1 MADTVAGDMRIN
13 ASPTK
18 EFFIHMLT
26 RDVQL
31 SRALIDLVDNC
42 IDGAQRLRADARY
55 DGLWVRIELG
65 ADAFRISDNCGG
77 IPVKIARDYAFRFG
91 RPKEASATPHS
102 VGLFGVGMK
111 RTFFKLGEEFSVAS
125 ICRTEEF
132 TLKVNVRDWIAEQD
146 RGPDDWHFAFATL
159 NQNRAPIS
167 DDETGTSIAVT
178 ALHPAVS
185 ETLRLN
191 NFHQQLA
198 SELADA
204 HAASIER
211 GLAITV
217 NQVPVNYQPQRL
229 LVSDTLQPAF
239 VQHQY
244 PRKGIDGKDG
254 EPVLVKL
261 YAGISTRDFHEGGWY
276 VFCNGRLVLK
286 ADKTSATVWGKAH
299 GTRQYHA
306 DFAFFRGYAFFD
318 CIHSTL
324 LPWTTTKTGVDL
336 DSPLYKTVQREMIEV
351 TKPILAF
358 LIESA
363 EERGGQS
370 EDDSLDEAIKNA
382 KATKVD
388 GITAPMPFRAP
399 TLKAKPTGPPV
410 QWIRYRK
417 PLADVERAKALLHAT
432 TFMEVGERTFDY
444 FLKYEGEEE

>member
-1 MADTVAGDMRIN
+1 MADPVAPGMRIN

-18 EFFIHMLT
+18 EFFISMLT

-31 SRALIDLVDNC
+31 SRAIIDLVDNC
-42 IDGAQRLRADARY
+42 VDGAQRLRPGSRY
-55 DGLWVRIELG
+55 HGLWVRIELG

-77 IPVKIARDYAFRFG
+77 IPVNIARDYAFRFG
-91 RPKEASATPHS
+91 RPKEAAATPHS

-111 RTFFKLGEEFSVAS
+111 RTFFKLGEEISVAS
-125 ICRTEEF
+125 KCRTEEF
-132 TLKVNVRDWIAEQD
+132 ALQVNVRDWIAEQD
-146 RGPDDWHFAFATL
+146 RGPDDWHFAFTSVEE
-159 NQNRAPIS
+159 NRPAIS
-167 DDETGTSIAVT
+167 DDDTGTTITVT

-185 ETLRLN
+185 ETFRLK

-204 HAASIER
+204 HTASIER

-217 NQVPVNYQPQRL
+217 NQVPVNFQPERL
-229 LVSDTLQPAF
+229 LVSETLQPTF
-239 VQHQY
+239 VHYQY
-244 PRKGIDGKDG
+244 ERKSIDGKDG
-254 EPVLVKL
+254 EPVRVKL

-286 ADKTSATVWGKAH
+286 ADKTAATVWGKMH
-299 GTRQYHA
+299 GMRQYHA

-336 DSPLYKTVQREMIEV
+336 DAPLYKTVQREMIEV

-363 EERGGQS
+363 EERGGPS
-370 EDDSLDEAIKNA
+370 EDDSLDDAIKNA
-382 KATKVD
+382 KATKVEA
-388 GITAPMPFRAP
+388 IVAPMTFRAP
-399 TLKAKPTGPPV
+399 TLKAKPTGPPL

-417 PLADVERAKALLHAT
+417 PLADVERAKALLQAT
-432 TFMEVGERTFDY
+432 SFMQVGERTFEY
-444 FLKYEGEEE
+444 FLKYEGEE